1 MKECLVDGERA
12 VVAHDQAPKVPQ
24 PADRALD
31 DPTPLIPP
39 QGAPILGRRSGSVLV
54 VGRDQGNSSSSQ
66 PLSQRVAVGSL
77 DAMLPR
83 DRRTQRVRI
92 PGGEAFLDEMTRSRG
107 GPARNIFKKKPQ
119 LSAK

>member
-12 VVAHDQAPKVPQ
+12 IVAHDQAPKVPQ

-39 QGAPILGRRSGSVLV
+39 QGAPILSRRSGSVLV

-66 PLSQRVAVGSL
+66 PLSQRVAVVQVGEKMPGRGPVGSPKKCVIYCRKNGP
-77 DAMLPR
+77 LPR
-83 DRRTQRVRI
+83 SD
-92 PGGEAFLDEMTRSRG
+92 ARS
-107 GPARNIFKKKPQ
+107 A
-119 LSAK
+119 SSM